1 VLAKRTVWFHSSES
15 QFESYP
21 HRLLLQNHVI
31 QETNVKRPQGIR
43 QVSALACRIVTQTS
57 RARHKAALTGTYSM
71 PAMQT
76 RLLARFCLVPL
87 LLWDAGALQ
96 KVLAAELAATNYLVS
111 SYVVAGYQVPETNSS
126 TAMFAR
132 YTGRNVGLSDLVKA
146 ACALQSDYR
155 SRGYTNVSISL
166 APERIANGLVTL
178 HAFRAPSG
186 DILVSGKRFP
196 KPNDLA
202 GPQSQPPPSQ
212 AATPKTAAAACPST
226 SGATNAAAAA
236 RANPTPHFAV
246 QAFEVR
252 GDTLLSTEALTAVLA
267 KHTGTNVVLTNI
279 LAAASDLQA
288 EYRNRGYPTVR
299 VTIPQQQVTNQMVKL
314 QVFEGRLSDIQVTK
328 NRFFSSNNVMRALP
342 SLRTN
347 MILNSVAF
355 QAELDRANANQD
367 RQIYPQ
373 LSPGPEENTTLLT
386 LEAKDRLPLHGKIE
400 LNDQNSPGT
409 PDLRVNSSAVY
420 NNLWQLE
427 HSLGV
432 QYSFSPES
440 FKSGDQ
446 WAFFDRPQVANYSAF
461 YRLPLGSPESIA
473 DVIASSPGSFGY
485 DEATRTFHLP
495 PPSGRA
501 ELNLY
506 ASRSTIDSGVMTL
519 FNGNLYNTNGN
530 SLNQQTVQ
538 RDLTVNSAIGA
549 RLSLPLRSTAS
560 FRSSFSGG
568 FDFKT
573 FDLTS
578 NKTNIFNLSSTEI
591 DYGNDPSHPQTNI
604 NHSVDVSPVPTT
616 HHLVEYVPL
625 VLRYDGSLRDSRGVT
640 TFGLGMSANSW
651 FSGAPN
657 TIEGI
662 TGSSHSSGYWL
673 VLTPSLGRDLVIQT
687 LPFGVT
693 LPPSTTPPSLGAG
706 SLINTN
712 WVLSLRADGQLANQP
727 LVPNEQFGLGGLAGV
742 RGYHEGEVFGDDGW
756 RITTEQ
762 KTPDYV
768 VGTAYR
774 NHPLTIRGSVF
785 MDYGEAYLVDPGA
798 RKARTPLW
806 GVGFG
811 GVASIGPTWEARF
824 LFSWPL
830 LSAGTTEAGQPRFD
844 FGLSAQF

>member
-1 VLAKRTVWFHSSES
+1 
-15 QFESYP
+15 
-21 HRLLLQNHVI
+21 
-31 QETNVKRPQGIR
+31 
-43 QVSALACRIVTQTS
+43 
-57 RARHKAALTGTYSM
+57 
-71 PAMQT
+71 MQT

-87 LLWDAGALQ
+87 LVWDTGAHQ
-96 KVLAAELAATNYLVS
+96 KALAAESAATNYLVS
-111 SYVVAGYQVPETNSS
+111 SYVVAGYQVPTTNTS
-126 TAMFAR
+126 TAMFSR
-132 YTGRNVGLSDLVKA
+132 YIGRNVGLGDLVKA
-146 ACALQSDYR
+146 ACVLQSDYR

-166 APERIANGLVTL
+166 APERIANGRVTL

-186 DILVSGKRFP
+186 DILVSGRRFP
-196 KPNDLA
+196 KPTDLA
-202 GPQSQPPPSQ
+202 APGTQPSPSES
-212 AATPKTAAAACPST
+212 ATPKPGAAGPSAPAAT
-226 SGATNAAAAA
+226 DTRAAA
-236 RANPTPHFAV
+236 RANATPHFALK
-246 QAFEVR
+246 AFEIR

-279 LAAASDLQA
+279 LAAASDLQQ

-299 VTIPQQQVTNQMVKL
+299 VAIPQQQVTNQMVKL
-314 QVFEGRLSDIQVTK
+314 QVFEGRLSAIEVTK

-342 SLRTN
+342 SLHTN
-347 MILNSVAF
+347 LILNSVAF

-400 LNDQNSPGT
+400 LNDQNAPGT

-427 HSLGV
+427 HSIGV
-432 QYSFSPES
+432 QYSFSPEA
-440 FKSGDQ
+440 FKSGEQ
-446 WAFFDRPQVANYSAF
+446 WDFFDRPAVANYSAF

-473 DVIASSPGSFGY
+473 EVIASNPGSFGY
-485 DEATRTFHLP
+485 DEASRTFHLP

-506 ASRSTIDSGVMTL
+506 ASRSTIDTGVMTL

-538 RDLTVNSAIGA
+538 QDLTANSAIGS
-549 RLSLPLRSTAS
+549 RLSVPLGSTAS
-560 FRSSFSGG
+560 FQSSFSGG

-573 FDLTS
+573 FDLAS
-578 NKTNIFNLSSTEI
+578 NKTNIFTLTETEI
-591 DYGNDPSHPQTNI
+591 DYGNNPSHPQTNI
-604 NHSVDVSPVPTT
+604 THQVDDSPVPAT
-616 HHLVEYVPL
+616 HHLLEYVPL
-625 VLRYDGSLRDSRGVT
+625 AFRYDGSLRDSKGVT

-651 FSGAPN
+651 FSGSPN
-657 TIEGI
+657 SLQGI
-662 TGSSHSSGYWL
+662 TGSTRSTGHWL
-673 VLTPSLGRDLVIQT
+673 VLTPSLGRDLV
-687 LPFGVT
+687 FH
-693 LPPSTTPPSLGAG
+693 
-706 SLINTN
+706 TN
-712 WVLSLRADGQLANQP
+712 WVLSLHADGQLANEP
-727 LVPNEQFGLGGLAGV
+727 LISNEQFGLGGLAGV

-756 RITTEQ
+756 RITTEG
-762 KTPDYV
+762 KTPYYV

-774 NHPLTIRGSVF
+774 NHPLTVRGSVF
-785 MDYGEAYLVDPGA
+785 MDYGEAYLADPGV
-798 RKARTPLW
+798 REARTPLW

-811 GVASIGPTWEARF
+811 GVASIGATWEARF

>member
-1 VLAKRTVWFHSSES
+1 
-15 QFESYP
+15 
-21 HRLLLQNHVI
+21 
-31 QETNVKRPQGIR
+31 
-43 QVSALACRIVTQTS
+43 
-57 RARHKAALTGTYSM
+57 M

-76 RLLARFCLVPL
+76 RLLARFCLVPW
-87 LLWDAGALQ
+87 LLWDSGALQ
-96 KVLAAELAATNYLVS
+96 KVLAAESAATNYLVS
-111 SYVVAGYQVPETNSS
+111 TYVVAGYQVPPTNSS
-126 TAMFAR
+126 LAMFSK
-132 YTGRNVGLSDLVKA
+132 YTGRNVGLGDLVKA
-146 ACALQSDYR
+146 ACALQWDYR

-166 APERIANGLVTL
+166 APERIASGRVTL

-196 KPNDLA
+196 SPTNLA
-202 GPQSQPPPSQ
+202 GPRTQPPPSQ
-212 AATPKTAAAACPST
+212 SATLNPSAASPTASA
-226 SGATNAAAAA
+226 ATNAPAAA
-236 RANPTPHFAV
+236 RASPTPHFAV
-246 QAFEVR
+246 NAFEVR

-279 LAAASDLQA
+279 LAAASDLQQ
-288 EYRNRGYPTVR
+288 EYRSRGYPTVR
-299 VTIPQQQVTNQMVKL
+299 VAIPQQQVTNQMVKL
-314 QVFEGRLSDIQVTK
+314 QVFEGRLSDIEVTK

-427 HSLGV
+427 HSIGV

-440 FKSGDQ
+440 FKSGEP
-446 WAFFDRPQVANYSAF
+446 WGFLDRPQVANYSAF

-485 DEATRTFHLP
+485 DEAARTFHLP
-495 PPSGRA
+495 PASGRA

-506 ASRSTIDSGVMTL
+506 ASRSTIDSGVMSL
-519 FNGNLYNTNGN
+519 FNGNIYNTNGN

-538 RDLTVNSAIGA
+538 QDLTVNSAIGS
-549 RLSLPLRSTAS
+549 RLSFPLRSTAT
-560 FRSSFSGG
+560 FQSSFSGG

-573 FDLTS
+573 FELTS
-578 NKTNIFNLSSTEI
+578 NKTNIFTLSSTEI

-604 NHSVDVSPVPTT
+604 NRSVDVSPVPTT
-616 HHLVEYVPL
+616 HHLLEYVPL
-625 VLRYDGSLRDSRGVT
+625 ALRYDGSLRDSKGIT
-640 TFGLGMSANSW
+640 TFGLGMSGNSW
-651 FSGAPN
+651 FSGSPSKLEA
-657 TIEGI
+657 I
-662 TGSSHSSGYWL
+662 TGSSHSSGYWI
-673 VLTPSLGRDLVIQT
+673 VLTPSLGRDL
-687 LPFGVT
+687 
-693 LPPSTTPPSLGAG
+693 
-706 SLINTN
+706 LIHTN

-727 LVPNEQFGLGGLAGV
+727 LISNEQFGLGGLAGV

-756 RITTEQ
+756 RLTTEQ
-762 KTPDYV
+762 KTPYYV

-798 RKARTPLW
+798 RKARTQLW

-811 GVASIGPTWEARF
+811 GVASVGATWEARF